1 MSAGLEMLSAL
12 SPTER
17 IEFLS
22 GLPAE
27 EAKEILEIVD
37 ELDLREMR
45 SKCSTNRL
53 RGLSWFASC
62 SKIESI
68 QLQCD

>member
-45 SKCSTNRL
+45 SKCSTNFMEFVHQVWPDFINGRHH
-53 RGLSWFASC
+53 
-62 SKIESI
+62 
-68 QLQCD
+68 